1 RPQSVARAAG
11 SGGILRNTGINF
23 ESDALTNY
31 PTLDASGSN
40 AYGGAVGINLLS
52 SDFRRQWV
60 AEFAALDTY
69 GDDRLSLAPG
79 AQYGLGTRWQRSL
92 SNWTLV
98 RADLMYG

>member
-1 RPQSVARAAG
+1 M
-11 SGGILRNTGINF
+11 
-23 ESDALTNY
+23 
-31 PTLDASGSN
+31 DASGSN

-92 SNWTLV
+92 SNWTLI
-98 RADLMYG
+98 RADLMYGWLDQTADIYGTRVEFRWKF